1 MKKMNNPLLNILMFL
16 VFALPLQCVFA
27 GTVEVPLKKGD
38 DGSGSIPGTNVM
50 AMSLSRTMS
59 VATTSVAPVSVA
71 LYDTELVVDF
81 SKYVGVA
88 TVTVVDQFGGV
99 AYQETINTRFT
110 TESSVETGGWDSGSY
125 TIYISYGTTKYNGS
139 FQL

>member
-38 DGSGSIPGTNVM
+38 PGDIGGNYVTG
-50 AMSLSRTMS
+50 MSLSRTMS

-81 SKYVGVA
+81 SKYVGLV

-99 AYQETINTRFT
+99 AYHETINTRYML
-110 TESSVETGGWDSGSY
+110 ESSVDTGGWDSGSY
-125 TIYISYGTTKYNGS
+125 TIYISYGTTQYNGS

>member
-38 DGSGSIPGTNVM
+38 DGTGGMPGNNVM
-50 AMSLSRTMS
+50 AMSLSRTAS
-59 VATTSVAPVSVA
+59 VASFSVVPVSVA
-71 LYDTELVVDF
+71 LYDTELAVDF
-81 SKYVGVA
+81 SKYVGI
-88 TVTVVDQFGGV
+88 VTITGVDQFGGV
-99 AYQETINTRFT
+99 AFQETINTRFT